1 MSRRVYNAQD
11 LKVMSLFEKIAG
23 TKLKDYFTDENN
35 LMTFVVEDNLV
46 GKAIGKQASN
56 VRKLEDMLKR
66 KIKILGFNQDPKKF
80 LKNLLYPLQVEVEGD
95 DVLIIKAQ
103 DSKTKAFA
111 IGRNQSNIKNNLDIM
126 NKYFKEIKEIK
137 VM

>member
-1 MSRRVYNAQD
+1 MSRIVYNADD
-11 LKVMSLFEKIAG
+11 LKIMALFEKVAG
-23 TKLKDYFTDENN
+23 TRLKDYFVDENS
-35 LMTFVVEDNLV
+35 LMTFVVDEVNV
-46 GKAIGKQASN
+46 GKAIGKQAAN
-56 VRKLEDMLKR
+56 VRRLELMLKR

-80 LKNLLYPLQVEVEGD
+80 LKNLLYPLTVEVEGD

-111 IGRNQSNIKNNLDIM
+111 IGRNQSNIKNNLGIM